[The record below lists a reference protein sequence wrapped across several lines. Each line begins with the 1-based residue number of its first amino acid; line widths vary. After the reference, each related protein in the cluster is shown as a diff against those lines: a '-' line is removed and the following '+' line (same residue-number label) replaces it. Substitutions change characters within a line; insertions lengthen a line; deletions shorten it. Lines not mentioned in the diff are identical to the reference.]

1 MTVASY
7 RIDQVCADLIER
19 LEGARPT
26 FALDEDAAVEAFRRI
41 AAEHVDTVIAEHDA
55 VLGTPGWGALLRR
68 EVMETFLPRYI
79 RLALDHNQ
87 LEADG
92 YHAWRKGDP
101 VSRLLLTFAA
111 LVVATAAYRLLHT
124 PLTLGL
130 FVLAFV
136 VPFAPELRRGWHR
149 RRYAALLQEVIDDMG
164 RIQDSL
170 DKAPPQVLGQ
180 RIAEAVAVEEGPAAA
195 EEARRKATMAAARQ
209 RERQG

>member
-7 RIDQVCADLIER
+7 RLDQVCADLIER

-26 FALDEDAAVEAFRRI
+26 WANDRDGAQRAFRKI
-41 AAEHVDTVIAEHDA
+41 ATEHVDTVIAEHDEM
-55 VLGTPGWGALLRR
+55 VGTPGWGALLRR
-68 EVMETFLPRYI
+68 EVMETFLPRYT

-87 LEADG
+87 LEAAG

-101 VSRLLLTFAA
+101 VSRLILTFVA
-111 LVVATAAYRLLHT
+111 LSAATAAYRVLHS

-149 RRYAALLQEVIDDMG
+149 RRYSGLLQEVIDDMG

-170 DKAPPQVLGQ
+170 DKAPPKVLGQ

-195 EEARRKATMAAARQ
+195 EEARRKATAAAAKQ